1 MTSLVSYLSSM
12 YKQQSP
18 VSVSS
23 AISALLV
30 TIVVLLI
37 AASANAQTT
46 DTISIDPVPT
56 AEVDQNN
63 GAVPPLEE
71 SMPTPSNTANQ
82 VSPTTSIIKT
92 DLEALPPNTAREAA
106 LTSLNQAPASKT
118 LQNSSTISRMQA
130 WREAVKNRKLALE
143 EKRIALQNASTSRQ
157 ARLGNATQS
166 NITVGVSS
174 ITATLNNAITNSLNI
189 NARLQSKVTELE
201 TRDIDMSA
209 ATTLLTE
216 ADELLNLAMEA
227 LEGISINAQYAVTSD
242 DPLAD
247 WAAVRQQFS
256 EVRDLIKRAHEV
268 MREASS
274 IIKSS
279 IRPANNN

>member
-1 MTSLVSYLSSM
+1 M